1 MSVQKSL
8 VGVLVVLVIVAGV
21 GGYFAGSSAV
31 PPPRTVTS
39 VVTQTVTTTV
49 AAATVTRT
57 VTTTLPAQTVTS
69 TVTLPQQTITITVT
83 RTPTPTPTVTPIPP
97 SPPPYWPKEIIIR
110 VGGIGGAWYPI
121 GAGLGDL
128 ISKHLKVQST
138 VQPGGSGPNILAL
151 SKNEA
156 DIGMAYAW
164 QSAVAKDERAAR
176 EYWGEPINFSNVKL
190 LAGGLYSQVYQA
202 VKLKGFPANNFKEL
216 ADMVKAGQRVAIGTN
231 IRGTAE
237 EYTVRTLLAR
247 YGVTYDDIRRAG
259 GTVFLGAHTDVVQM
273 MREGKI
279 QVYVAFGGVPY
290 SAMVEADT
298 TMELEPFTLTEEEF
312 KFMTE
317 SFGFKRTVIPK
328 GSYRWVKV
336 DYPTITDYPVFL
348 CRAGLPDD
356 FVYFAARLLD
366 EYKDTISAAAKYF
379 AEYDPS
385 KGWQLG
391 GLWDLHPGAA
401 KYYKDKGYMP

>member
-1 MSVQKSL
+1 MSAQKSL
-8 VGVLVVLVIVAGV
+8 IGILVVLVVVAGV

-31 PPPRTVTS
+31 PPPKTITS

-49 AAATVTRT
+49 AAAT
-57 VTTTLPAQTVTS
+57 QTITS
-69 TVTLPQQTITITVT
+69 TVTQPAQTITATVT
-83 RTPTPTPTVTPIPP
+83 LPPQTVTVTVTPTPTPTVTPIP
-97 SPPPYWPKEIIIR
+97 STPPAYWPKEIIIK

-138 VQPGGSGPNILAL
+138 VQPGGSGPNILAV

-156 DIGMAYAW
+156 DIVMAYAW
-164 QSAVAKDERAAR
+164 QSAVAKNEQAAK
-176 EYWGEPINFSNVKL
+176 EYWGEPINFSNIKL

-202 VKLKGFPANNFKEL
+202 VKVKGFPANSFKEL

-237 EYTVRTLLAR
+237 EFTVRTLLSR
-247 YGVTYDDIRRAG
+247 YGVTYDDIRRVG
-259 GTVFLGAHTDVVQM
+259 GTVFLGAHTDIVQM

-298 TMELEPFTLTEEEF
+298 TMELEPFTLTEDEF
-312 KFMTE
+312 KYMTE
-317 SFGFKRTVIPK
+317 NFGFKKTTIPK
-328 GSYRWVKV
+328 GSYKWVKE
-336 DYPTITDYPVFL
+336 DYPTLTDYPVFL
-348 CRAGLPDD
+348 CRAGLPED
-356 FVYFAARLLD
+356 FIYFAARLLD
-366 EYKDTISAAAKYF
+366 EYKDTIAAAAKYF
-379 AEYDPS
+379 AEFDPS
-385 KGWQLG
+385 KAWQLG
-391 GLWDLHPGAA
+391 GLWELHPGAA